1 MSTEQFGRKFEIAL
15 GDAGGNAL
23 DFSQFK
29 CTFRIRRGD
38 YQNPNTCDLTIYNL
52 ADTTVNRI
60 QKEFTQLAIQAG
72 YESNYGLIFRGTIK
86 QVRKGR
92 LQQKDSYVAVTAAD
106 GDEAYNFSTVA
117 LSLAAGATPI
127 DAIQT
132 FLASMAKQGVVL
144 QDNPPQFPANG
155 NVRGRV
161 YFGMARDELRDFA
174 ANYNCAWSIQDGA
187 LTFIPLTSYVPGTIP
202 LISAKTGLI
211 GVPEQTQN
219 GIHMRLLLNPSIR
232 IGQLVKLD
240 NASAINRYRYGLD
253 IQSQASNALI
263 STSIKTNADGL
274 YYVMVADHTGDTR
287 GNEWYTD
294 LTCLAVDATI
304 PPSLTAQ
311 AWIAPES
318 GAIKME

>member
-1 MSTEQFGRKFEIAL
+1 M
-15 GDAGGNAL
+15 
-23 DFSQFK
+23 
-29 CTFRIRRGD
+29 
-38 YQNPNTCDLTIYNL
+38 
-52 ADTTVNRI
+52 
-60 QKEFTQLAIQAG
+60 
-72 YESNYGLIFRGTIK
+72 
-86 QVRKGR
+86 
-92 LQQKDSYVAVTAAD
+92 
-106 GDEAYNFSTVA
+106 
-117 LSLAAGATPI
+117 
-127 DAIQT
+127 
-132 FLASMAKQGVVL
+132 
-144 QDNPPQFPANG
+144 
-155 NVRGRV
+155 
-161 YFGMARDELRDFA
+161 
-174 ANYNCAWSIQDGA
+174 
-187 LTFIPLTSYVPGTIP
+187 
-202 LISAKTGLI
+202 
-211 GVPEQTQN
+211 PEQTQN